1 MHASPLTSPSLHNTR
16 DGERTQTGGR
26 PSATPAPQTR
36 YDARIAELEGAASGG
51 GSKTAAAAGEGA
63 GASGGLRQKGA
74 GVAGGLLLTAAEYTA
89 HVAALHGE
97 LEEAWAK
104 EEKVTALKVTVQVC
118 CIADASAYLFS
129 STLVR
134 YGA

>member
-1 MHASPLTSPSLHNTR
+1 MR
-16 DGERTQTGGR
+16 DFRCFARPQSGGR
-26 PSATPAPQTR
+26 PSATRAPQTR

-51 GSKTAAAAGEGA
+51 GSKAATAAGGGT
-63 GASGGLRQKGA
+63 GASGGVRQKGA

-118 CIADASAYLFS
+118 CIANALVYVNMSA
-129 STLVR
+129 LVR
-134 YGA
+134 CSV